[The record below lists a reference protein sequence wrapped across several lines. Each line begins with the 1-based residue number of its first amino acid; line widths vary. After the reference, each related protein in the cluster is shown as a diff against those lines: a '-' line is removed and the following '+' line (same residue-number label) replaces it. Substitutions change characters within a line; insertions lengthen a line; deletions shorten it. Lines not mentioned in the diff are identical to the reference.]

1 MASADFSKR
10 IPWPCGI
17 GSLIARHVWRSP
29 RVRRNPFPRLPP
41 DLPMSHPSGYR
52 ASLSM
57 ARLPCEH
64 RPCIRFLFVG
74 SEFCLRLPPD
84 LASRQRPCLQL
95 TVPTTTACSGLAPY
109 RITSCLAHHK
119 KGRPSGQPFLESDF
133 FRSARTGFAIC
144 SAGCVQQQADQPGS
158 WFPAVE
164 FGVNSF
170 FSMQPGRGFRCPT
183 DIMQRAVEPLQYEY
197 RINRIRVYLQQR
209 PGHWQNRFFPAQP

>member
-133 FRSARTGFAIC
+133 FRSSRTGSWSVRNAAGNSRKNRLEAGFLQSNSVLIPSFQC
-144 SAGCVQQQADQPGS
+144 SQGEDSDAQQ
-158 WFPAVE
+158 
-164 FGVNSF
+164 
-170 FSMQPGRGFRCPT
+170 
-183 DIMQRAVEPLQYEY
+183 I
-197 RINRIRVYLQQR
+197 
-209 PGHWQNRFFPAQP
+209 

>member
-109 RITSCLAHHK
+109 RITSCLAHQ
-119 KGRPSGQPFLESDF
+119 KGRAPLEALPTSRHVSGFDF
-133 FRSARTGFAIC
+133 CYSLFITMSLIPALN
-144 SAGCVQQQADQPGS
+144 DK
-158 WFPAVE
+158 WFSR
-164 FGVNSF
+164 VN
-170 FSMQPGRGFRCPT
+170 
-183 DIMQRAVEPLQYEY
+183 
-197 RINRIRVYLQQR
+197 RV
-209 PGHWQNRFFPAQP
+209 

>member
-10 IPWPCGI
+10 IPWPCSL

-57 ARLPCEH
+57 AKLPCDH
-64 RPCIRFLFVG
+64 RPCIWFLFVRSG
-74 SEFCLRLPPD
+74 FCLRLPPD

-109 RITSCLAHHK
+109 RITSCLAHQSSRGGPYGLPLSHH
-119 KGRPSGQPFLESDF
+119 RAYVLRTRRFLL
-133 FRSARTGFAIC
+133 
-144 SAGCVQQQADQPGS
+144 AG
-158 WFPAVE
+158 
-164 FGVNSF
+164 
-170 FSMQPGRGFRCPT
+170 
-183 DIMQRAVEPLQYEY
+183 
-197 RINRIRVYLQQR
+197 
-209 PGHWQNRFFPAQP
+209 

>member
-84 LASRQRPCLQL
+84 PASRQRPCLQL

-109 RITSCLAHHK
+109 RITSCLAHHHK
-119 KGRPSGQPFLESDF
+119 KGRPVRAAFSIICFLWV
-133 FRSARTGFAIC
+133 RSNRVVVR

-158 WFPAVE
+158 WVY
-164 FGVNSF
+164 
-170 FSMQPGRGFRCPT
+170 FSPFNPQCLRCVCVSSLQRQGRHRS
-183 DIMQRAVEPLQYEY
+183 L
-197 RINRIRVYLQQR
+197 YLEAFVHTGDEAWQQI
-209 PGHWQNRFFPAQP
+209 QC

>member
-109 RITSCLAHHK
+109 RITSCLAHQAMMVAAA
-119 KGRPSGQPFLESDF
+119 PSVVWEELPAVTDPLTAKTA
-133 FRSARTGFAIC
+133 RSLASPSMVVVARTP
-144 SAGCVQQQADQPGS
+144 SSKS
-158 WFPAVE
+158 WRKV
-164 FGVNSF
+164 SF
-170 FSMQPGRGFRCPT
+170 
-183 DIMQRAVEPLQYEY
+183 L
-197 RINRIRVYLQQR
+197 
-209 PGHWQNRFFPAQP
+209 

>member
-84 LASRQRPCLQL
+84 PASRQRPCLQL

-109 RITSCLAHHK
+109 RITSCLAHHHK

-133 FRSARTGFAIC
+133 FRSARTGSWSVRRVAC
-144 SAGCVQQQADQPGS
+144 SSRPTSRFTSEVSQMCVRLITAGSDTGFLQASNSVLIPSFQCSQGEDSDTQQ
-158 WFPAVE
+158 
-164 FGVNSF
+164 
-170 FSMQPGRGFRCPT
+170 
-183 DIMQRAVEPLQYEY
+183 I
-197 RINRIRVYLQQR
+197 
-209 PGHWQNRFFPAQP
+209 

>member
-109 RITSCLAHHK
+109 RITSCLAHQK
-119 KGRPSGQPFLESDF
+119 RQ
-133 FRSARTGFAIC
+133 
-144 SAGCVQQQADQPGS
+144 
-158 WFPAVE
+158 PAVASGWLPTSKPDNWVSRA
-164 FGVNSF
+164 FHPTPCRN
-170 FSMQPGRGFRCPT
+170 PGRLSLLRRHPPWL
-183 DIMQRAVEPLQYEY
+183 R
-197 RINRIRVYLQQR
+197 
-209 PGHWQNRFFPAQP
+209 

>member
-109 RITSCLAHHK
+109 RITSCLAHQK
-119 KGRPSGQPFLESDF
+119 DFYIYVIIGLNGIFMPEGQYRKGRRREINQSRCRKGGIGI
-133 FRSARTGFAIC
+133 ARIISIG
-144 SAGCVQQQADQPGS
+144 
-158 WFPAVE
+158 AV
-164 FGVNSF
+164 GNNVIAS
-170 FSMQPGRGFRCPT
+170 
-183 DIMQRAVEPLQYEY
+183 
-197 RINRIRVYLQQR
+197 
-209 PGHWQNRFFPAQP
+209 

>member
-95 TVPTTTACSGLAPY
+95 TVPTTTACSGQKAAPVGGLLDGC
-109 RITSCLAHHK
+109 CLTRLFH
-119 KGRPSGQPFLESDF
+119 RQVS
-133 FRSARTGFAIC
+133 RTVRTGRQRPCRRRYTWIPRRISRLCAACWPAGWRTAWRRC
-144 SAGCVQQQADQPGS
+144 SPG
-158 WFPAVE
+158 
-164 FGVNSF
+164 GG
-170 FSMQPGRGFRCPT
+170 PGRWR
-183 DIMQRAVEPLQYEY
+183 R
-197 RINRIRVYLQQR
+197 R
-209 PGHWQNRFFPAQP
+209 

>member
-109 RITSCLAHHK
+109 RITSCLAHQAMAPPLMLILSMLSV
-119 KGRPSGQPFLESDF
+119 RPSSRIQYRAWEAKASLISHRPMSLVFIPA
-133 FRSARTGFAIC
+133 RSSSLGMA
-144 SAGCVQQQADQPGS
+144 
-158 WFPAVE
+158 
-164 FGVNSF
+164 
-170 FSMQPGRGFRCPT
+170 
-183 DIMQRAVEPLQYEY
+183 
-197 RINRIRVYLQQR
+197 
-209 PGHWQNRFFPAQP
+209 

>member
-84 LASRQRPCLQL
+84 PASRQRPCLQL

-109 RITSCLAHHK
+109 RITSCLAHHHK
-119 KGRPSGQPFLESDF
+119 KGRPVRAAFSIICFLSGPLE
-133 FRSARTGFAIC
+133 
-144 SAGCVQQQADQPGS
+144 
-158 WFPAVE
+158 
-164 FGVNSF
+164 
-170 FSMQPGRGFRCPT
+170 PGRGPFGGL
-183 DIMQRAVEPLQYEY
+183 RAAAGRPARKLGLLQFHSVSDVCASHHCSAKDDTAAFISRPSCDEAW
-197 RINRIRVYLQQR
+197 QQI
-209 PGHWQNRFFPAQP
+209 QC